1 MDAIVLSPSAV
12 HAAIGIAA
20 QLVFP
25 CLALGLACYLAVLEG
40 LWVTTRNE
48 VFRTLYGFWANIFGV
63 CFGLGLVA
71 VLTLGRTLGWNWSG
85 LELSVAITALA
96 ALLAA
101 MLFGRD
107 RVGAA
112 PHVLASVL
120 MAAGLV
126 AVLVWTT
133 SLSAPAPARALYE
146 SVARFALSAFIVTAL
161 AVGTVAAWRLLRQP
175 EETASATA
183 LRMSVG
189 MLAISAIL
197 RLLIGDLAWRTP
209 LGVEAGPEGWTLQ
222 IEAGLG
228 AAVVWLA
235 LWAGWLVRRRGGPER
250 SRSFLRSCLAMG
262 AVGSAALFAGWTLGR
277 MEHMNGMHEH
287 ALAATPAATLA
298 LWAGYAVLF
307 GAGGFLILRL
317 AARPG
322 PDPADGPEPR

>member
-1 MDAIVLSPSAV
+1 MGAIVLSPSAV
-12 HAAIGIAA
+12 HTAIGAAA

-40 LWVTTRNE
+40 LWVATRNE

-63 CFGLGLVA
+63 CFALALVA
-71 VLTLGRTLGWNWSG
+71 VLTLGRTLGWTWSG
-85 LELSVAITALA
+85 LELSVAVTALS

-120 MAAGLV
+120 MAAGLL

-133 SLSAPAPARALYE
+133 GLSAPASARALYA
-146 SVARFALSAFIVTAL
+146 SAARFALGAFIVTAL
-161 AVGTVAAWRLLRQP
+161 AVGAVTAWRLLRQP
-175 EETASATA
+175 EEASSAMA

-197 RLLIGDLAWRTP
+197 RLLIGDFAWRAP
-209 LGVEAGPEGWTLQ
+209 LAGETGPEGWTLQ

-262 AVGSAALFAGWTLGR
+262 AVGSAALFAGWMLGR
-277 MEHMNGMHEH
+277 MEHVTSAHEH
-287 ALAATPAATLA
+287 ALAATPVATFA
-298 LWAGYAVLF
+298 LWAVYAALF

-317 AARPG
+317 AVRPSL
-322 PDPADGPEPR
+322 DPADGSEPR